1 MRSLCFSSSDAVD
14 HLLHLVEL
22 MRGQILPLCERGNK
36 GGQRAFKFL
45 FDQLVDLAGLRLA
58 LGNERGHKP
67 VLIFQDPTLAK
78 TLDDRVGRRA
88 LPAELLQT
96 QLRKLRR
103 RDRLMLP

>member
-45 FDQLVDLAGLRLA
+45 FDQLVDLAGLRLVFQPSCSRHSFA
-58 LGNERGHKP
+58 SCAAVTGSCFHKIRQKRYSP
-67 VLIFQDPTLAK
+67 S
-78 TLDDRVGRRA
+78 
-88 LPAELLQT
+88 
-96 QLRKLRR
+96 
-103 RDRLMLP
+103 